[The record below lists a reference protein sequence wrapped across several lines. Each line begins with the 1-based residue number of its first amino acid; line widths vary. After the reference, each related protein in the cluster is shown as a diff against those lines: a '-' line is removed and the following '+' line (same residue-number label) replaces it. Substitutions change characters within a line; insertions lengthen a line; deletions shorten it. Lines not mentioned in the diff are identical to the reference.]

1 MPIRKLAYRLVFGL
15 AVSTS
20 LFAESNDAA
29 AAAGATAENTS
40 LPDAKPAIANRLPVA
55 NPLFLPSQNQFY
67 VEIQGGWQR
76 YASKVTFPAQ
86 TVSGVPLAAGS
97 TKTTRDSVRMAATLA
112 YALHD
117 RFVLGLDVLY
127 LASERVSL
135 SNTGSLSSLR
145 ASATTSTGFYNPR
158 FSAIGRLLGL
168 GRNEWFLDAG
178 GIYSPGIKSDDP
190 NAFAKPMSEVEAKV
204 RVGKNSG
211 PWTAGIGVS
220 LAYSIETMHKGITY
234 RSTTAL
240 LTEAVVQY
248 DMARHFIDA
257 GIGLIQYVDRTSAN
271 DALNGKMRTIIQFGL
286 GTRFTQNVFARVSV
300 GWLMPI
306 SADYRESGYLFQVE
320 DIGGPVAFLTI
331 GARF

>member
-1 MPIRKLAYRLVFGL
+1 MSTHKAIYLSFLVLGVTPSF
-15 AVSTS
+15 SQS
-20 LFAESNDAA
+20 DDASVPTPTA
-29 AAAGATAENTS
+29 AENKPITE
-40 LPDAKPAIANRLPVA
+40 AKAANANRLPIA

-67 VEIQGGWQR
+67 VEVQGGWQR
-76 YASKVTFPAQ
+76 YSTKITFPAQ
-86 TVSGVPLAAGS
+86 TVSGVSLAAGS

-117 RFVLGLDVLY
+117 RFVLGIDVLY
-127 LASERVSL
+127 LASERASL
-135 SNTGSLSSLR
+135 SNTGSLSAFR
-145 ASATTSTGFYNPR
+145 TNTTTSTGFYNPR

-168 GRNEWFLDAG
+168 GRDEWFLDAG
-178 GIYSPGIKSDDP
+178 GIYSPGIKSDDT
-190 NAFAKPMSEVEAKV
+190 NAFAKPMPEVEAQV

-211 PWTAGIGVS
+211 QWTVGIGAS
-220 LAYSIETMHKGITY
+220 LAYTMETLHKGITY

-240 LTEAVVQY
+240 VTEAIVQY
-248 DMARHFIDA
+248 DMDRHFIDA

-286 GTRFTQNVFARVSV
+286 GKRFTQNVFARVSV

-320 DIGGPVAFLTI
+320 DIGGPAAFLTI
-331 GARF
+331 GVRF